1 MVLSIAETLK
11 ERGVD
16 IARRV
21 HFHMVDVD
29 LLCVRAAYIQTAFAD
44 ISAVVVHG
52 DVLRLTEHASF
63 FTPASIA
70 YPKDVAG
77 APIINRKHP
86 TPEVIFN
93 AAAYYCGNHQCP

>member
-1 MVLSIAETLK
+1 MALTTISDIEQLLEERDVISISEPTCGFGGMVLSIAETLK

-29 LLCVRAAYIQTAFAD
+29 LLCVRAAYIQTDFAD

-63 FTPASIA
+63 FKPASI
-70 YPKDVAG
+70 D
-77 APIINRKHP
+77 
-86 TPEVIFN
+86 
-93 AAAYYCGNHQCP
+93 